1 MALGALLNAFQAL
14 KVESVSSE
22 WADEVWEQD
31 FTDTVP
37 LEGWLEEEVLAR
49 GVDAFDQLHLRLENV
64 AHAQEGAESIWSFL
78 YEKRISHQNL
88 IAILHHFVN
97 SGQKQTSS
105 FQQRILAM
113 KAACLYFLLL
123 EIPGS
128 IAHKVFHPVLFD
140 KCVAVAQ
147 KVLPQTSHGKR
158 KLKSAPLKGSQA
170 ATGRGRKAKQPRLE
184 EEVHDALENEDDDEE
199 AEEVA
204 LTGQNVERLH
214 DVACLLLKTL
224 HCLLSVF
231 SLKENP
237 QCIRHCIQVLVELT
251 KQNSHSQKI
260 DFSLNVSTS
269 QAHSLA
275 ELAYCNL
282 KVLCT
287 TSHGSK
293 DEVLRNVFHRLLN
306 HILMVG
312 GEARANLVLAFIP
325 QYAVNLRN
333 QTLKFVCH
341 LVKEDGEKC
350 IPLLRILLQHIC
362 VKVPDKADYRG
373 HAAQAVCKLLDC
385 MSNSAYAEFIEW
397 LYKYS
402 QNAKVG
408 YRVFALDVILELL
421 DCPEREADS
430 TVSTGRLRFFSHKF
444 LVHSTVVRRCCDR
457 MSTVRAKALSALAKS
472 LNQHGSAALECVHEI
487 VQGGPHRLTLYT
499 TTCAAG
505 FNETNNSLGIASLTN
520 TSICVEQ
527 RSSKTRTLGA
537 LKTIEITDL
546 GNETLPYGQEV
557 LSMLKER
564 TGDEKPGV
572 RKSALQVLEGMLQ
585 HGILPLTD
593 VDLACLVERCHDPAL
608 SVRKQSLLSL
618 TNLLKSHPENGTLL
632 RAWLKGLLPAVID
645 RETSV
650 QEKVLEYLD
659 EVILKNVKEK
669 QTGTGGSS
677 NHDPSHKRA
686 WDILEILVIPE
697 HQELSSYLGKACHML
712 AAKNPFSASLI
723 NALLSHVQSE
733 HAPAAWLLLS
743 KVAGHC
749 PKINCTKILACWD
762 QVHRNSNIMPS
773 TMCHILAV
781 IGTMA
786 KNFSNDGCH
795 QLIENLLE
803 RLRSFDC
810 PLEVITASV
819 STLDHLCRAQQES
832 PESAMKQVSKW
843 CKQLIEACD
852 AYISRVVLTE
862 TGRVGMHEDK
872 LIRYVFTL
880 GEVAQLSPS
889 NINKRIFLLVQSLL
903 ASPNLEQGE
912 TAGESE
918 ETAVPS
924 SQPILLSQPLAHF
937 YGSSMPT
944 VVRAHAFITLGK
956 LCLQNEDLAKKC
968 IPALARELEISSE
981 ISIRNNV
988 IIIMCDLC
996 IRYTTL
1002 VDRYI
1007 SKISASL
1014 RDKEPFIRR
1023 QTLILLTNLLQ
1034 EDYVKWRGFLFHRF
1048 ASVLVDSDPGIQSFA
1063 EFCLIHLLLKKHPGI
1078 IFQHFIECIFH
1089 FNCYEKHEKYQFSQT
1104 EREKHLFSLKGSH
1117 NKSKRMTI
1125 YRLLLEHLT
1134 DEQRFNLSTKL
1145 AQNILGSFVDGMLAL
1160 DMEAADLL
1168 SDIFSVLCCKEIKLV
1183 VSRARPADEELPE
1196 DREMAMANAVMQ
1208 VAQKKLISQVQKK
1221 NFVENII
1228 PIVIMLKKQME
1239 TKRLPVLKD
1248 LMQYLREVMKDY
1260 RDEVKDVL
1268 AADKRL
1274 AAEVEYDLKK
1284 YEEQEERERERLSG
1298 DLPLPPNGPAGPS
1311 SPASPRV
1318 HSPTAAPAPPDCHS
1332 LHVSKDGAANTSNPS
1347 PLGGESSKPHE
1358 PNGINYTPL
1367 ANKTSRHQSLSTV
1380 AIVNS
1385 ARKLVAA
1392 QRKTHNQS
1400 INVTPPPSNS
1410 KPGSELNHNTQ
1421 QKACEPRVTQGASW
1435 RAFSTPDHTMGDM
1448 TFTNADVDLSVIT
1461 SPPAVPNASGSQ
1473 EATACPPKDILCLLS
1488 PDKPAPSIR
1497 PWNLS
1502 SPTGK
1507 NKKPFQPRRNSAA
1520 QKFPLSPCN
1529 SLK

>member
-1 MALGALLNAFQAL
+1 ASWQFTVKINAINVCSFYSWQL
-14 KVESVSSE
+14 PE
-22 WADEVWEQD
+22 WADGVWEQD

-64 AHAQEGAESIWSFL
+64 AHAQEDAENSIWSFL

-113 KAACLYFLLL
+113 KAACVYFLLL

-158 KLKSAPLKGSQA
+158 KLKSAPLKGSQS

-231 SLKENP
+231 SLKGNP
-237 QCIRHCIQVLVELT
+237 QCVGHCIQVLVELT

-260 DFSLNVSTS
+260 DFALNVSAS

-275 ELAYCNL
+275 ELAYFNL
-282 KVLCT
+282 KALCT
-287 TSHGSK
+287 SSHGSK

-325 QYAVNLRN
+325 QYAVTLRN

-341 LVKEDGEKC
+341 LVKEVGEKC

-385 MSNSAYAEFIEW
+385 MSSSAYAEFIEW

-430 TVSTGRLRFFSHKF
+430 TVSAGRLRFFSHKF
-444 LVHSTVVRRCCDR
+444 LMHSTVVRRCCDR

-472 LNQHGSAALECVHEI
+472 LNQHGSTAVECVHEI
-487 VQGGPHRLTLYT
+487 VQGDT
-499 TTCAAG
+499 TMCAAG
-505 FNETNNSLGIASLTN
+505 FNVTDNSLGTANLTN
-520 TSICVEQ
+520 TSQCVEK
-527 RSSKTRTLGA
+527 SSTARTVGA

-564 TGDEKPGV
+564 TADEKPGV

-593 VDLACLVERCHDPAL
+593 VDLACLVDRCHDPAL
-608 SVRKQSLLSL
+608 SVRKQALLSL

-686 WDILEILVIPE
+686 WDILDMLVIPE
-697 HQELSSYLGKACHML
+697 HQELVSYLGKACHML
-712 AAKNPFSASLI
+712 ATKNPFSASLI

-762 QVHRNSNIMPS
+762 QVHRNSDVMPS

-786 KNFSNDGCH
+786 KNISNDGCH

-832 PESAMKQVSKW
+832 QESAMKKVSVW
-843 CKQLIEACD
+843 CKELIEACD

-880 GEVAQLSPS
+880 GEVAQLSPR

-924 SQPILLSQPLAHF
+924 SQPILLSQALSHF
-937 YGSSMPT
+937 HGSSMPT
-944 VVRAHAFITLGK
+944 IVRAHAFITLGK

-968 IPALARELEISSE
+968 IPALARELEISPE

-1007 SKISASL
+1007 SKISACL
-1014 RDKEPFIRR
+1014 RDEEPFIRR
-1023 QTLILLTNLLQ
+1023 QTLVLLTNLLQ

-1048 ASVLVDSDPGIQSFA
+1048 ASVLVDSDPGIRSFA
-1063 EFCLIHLLLKKHPGI
+1063 EFCLIHLLLKKHTGI

-1089 FNCYEKHEKYQFSQT
+1089 FNSYEKHEKYQFNQT
-1104 EREKHLFSLKGSH
+1104 ERNREKHLFSLKGSH

-1196 DREMAMANAVMQ
+1196 DGEMAMANAVMQ

-1284 YEEQEERERERLSG
+1284 YEEEEERERARLSG
-1298 DLPLPPNGPAGPS
+1298 DVPLPPNGPAGPS
-1311 SPASPRV
+1311 SPSSPRV
-1318 HSPTAAPAPPDCHS
+1318 HSPTAAPAPPTCPHTQPCS
-1332 LHVSKDGAANTSNPS
+1332 TSSRLPPWVSGPCTCVTCA
-1347 PLGGESSKPHE
+1347 
-1358 PNGINYTPL
+1358 TPPP
-1367 ANKTSRHQSLSTV
+1367 SRHQSLSTV

-1392 QRKTHNQS
+1392 QRKIHNQS
-1400 INVTPPPSNS
+1400 ISVTTPPSNS
-1410 KPGSELNHNTQ
+1410 KPVRDSKLVCIFFR
-1421 QKACEPRVTQGASW
+1421 KACEPRVTQGSSW
-1435 RAFSTPDHTMGDM
+1435 RAFSTPDHTMDDM
-1448 TFTNADVDLSVIT
+1448 TFTDADVDLSVIT
-1461 SPPAVPNASGSQ
+1461 SAVPNASGSQ
-1473 EATACPPKDILCLLS
+1473 EATSCPRKDVLCLLS

-1507 NKKPFQPRRNSAA
+1507 SKKPFQPRRNTAA

-1529 SLK
+1529 